1 MVSKNTVK
9 SCYIH
14 IPFCKKICS
23 YCDFCKIFY
32 NEKIVDEYLKVLEK
46 EISTLYQNEVL
57 ETIYIGGGTPSS
69 LNLNQLERLFILVDK
84 LHKSKTIEYTIEC
97 NFETITEDKL
107 KLFKKYGINRLSF
120 GIESINKENQKLLER
135 ENQKEEI
142 IDIIKTAKKLG
153 FDNINVDLMY
163 ALPNETLDILN
174 KDLDFVLSLDVE
186 HISTYSLII
195 EEHTKLY
202 LNNTKNINDE
212 LDEAMYKLICKRL
225 KDNNFLHYEISNF
238 SKPGKESKHNTCYW
252 NNDEYYGFGLGA
264 SSYINNYR
272 NTNTRSITEYLK
284 NNYLK
289 EKEYISQKDKEE
301 YEILL
306 NLRKSDG
313 ISLKEFKEKYQVDF
327 LNKYKIDT
335 LVNNNFLKVDNNKV
349 YIPEE
354 KWYISNEIIVKII
367 EGEINEL

>member
-1 MVSKNTVK
+1 MVSKNMPK

-23 YCDFCKIFY
+23 YCDFCKLFY
-32 NEKIVDEYLKVLEK
+32 NEKLVDKYLSALEK
-46 EISTLYQNEVL
+46 EIETTYKNEIL

-69 LNLNQLERLFILVDK
+69 LNIEQLTKLLNIINK
-84 LHKSKTIEYTIEC
+84 LNKSKTVEYTIEC
-97 NFETITEDKL
+97 NFDTTSKEKL
-107 KLFKKYGINRLSF
+107 NLFKKYGINRLSF
-120 GIESINKENQKLLER
+120 GIESINEDNLKLLER
-135 ENQKEEI
+135 ESKKEEI
-142 IDIIKTAKKLG
+142 INTINYAKSIG

-174 KDLDFVLSLDVE
+174 KDLDFILSLDIE

-202 LNNTKNINDE
+202 IEKTLNINEE
-212 LDEAMYKLICKRL
+212 LDEAMYKLICNRL
-225 KDNNFLHYEISNF
+225 KENNFRHYEISNF
-238 SKPGKESKHNTCYW
+238 AKDNKYSRHNTCYW

-272 NTNTRSITEYLK
+272 NTNTRSINEYMK
-284 NNYLK
+284 NNYIK
-289 EKEYISQKDKEE
+289 DKEYITLKDKEE

-313 ISLKEFKEKYQVDF
+313 ISLNKFKNLYNVEF
-327 LNKYKIDT
+327 LNKYKINS
-335 LVNNNFLKVDNNKV
+335 LLENNFLKIDNDNL
-349 YIPEE
+349 YIPED

-367 EGEINEL
+367 EGEVE